1 MVPASFIGHWNG
13 IGLWAV
19 GMPRRTDSQ
28 STPHPVK
35 PDTSLG
41 QLHPRNV
48 ANLAMN
54 RYTLPYTFVRCKR
67 SAFELFW
74 STLNAWAGRSTRMH
88 SAEQVARLSYQ
99 ASRMHIN
106 ENRCNHVDDLVFEAG
121 VQVCSYYS
129 MQVRG
134 FSYIWVC

>member
-1 MVPASFIGHWNG
+1 
-13 IGLWAV
+13 
-19 GMPRRTDSQ
+19 MPRRADSQ

-35 PDTSLG
+35 SDTSLG
-41 QLHPRNV
+41 QLDPRNV
-48 ANLAMN
+48 AYLAMN

-67 SAFELFW
+67 SALELFW
-74 STLNAWAGRSTRMH
+74 SMLNAWAGQFAPIERDPLLSEVARVH

-134 FSYIWVC
+134 FSYTWVC